1 MKPHCF
7 PFHRARLS
15 GDQRR
20 RRGCLWSSLNK
31 AAPHRLADRSIL
43 SHIDG
48 MDLFSCPDCK
58 AKHAIIRR
66 QAPPDEPPV
75 CEVCDGPFQP
85 TDGGDWLTYQRAD
98 PIVLTEGDFNP

>member
-43 SHIDG
+43 SHIDV

-58 AKHAIIRR
+58 AKYAIIRR

-75 CEVCDGPFQP
+75 CEACDGPFQP